1 MDIRRWLHDLKLEQ
15 YEAAF
20 RDNDIDAEVLPDI
33 TADDLTAIGIAS
45 VGHRRK
51 LLAAIADLKTKQE
64 RLSPAGLVERG
75 PVSHSASSP
84 PYDAERRQL
93 TVMFCDIVGSTA
105 LAGKLDPEDLR
116 ELLGLYHTTVSE
128 EIARFEGFVA
138 KFMGD
143 GVLAY
148 FGYPQAHE
156 DDAEQAIRAGLVIA
170 ERIGFLKLASGKL
183 AVRIG
188 IATGIVIVGD
198 LIGSGE
204 AQERGVVGETPNLAA
219 RLQALAEP
227 NGVIISDVTR
237 QLVGGLFDYQDLGS
251 VEIRG
256 LDSPARIWR
265 V

>member
-1 MDIRRWLHDLKLEQ
+1 MRESSIRRIYGNCL
-15 YEAAF
+15 
-20 RDNDIDAEVLPDI
+20 
-33 TADDLTAIGIAS
+33 AS
-45 VGHRRK
+45 T
-51 LLAAIADLKTKQE
+51 IQ
-64 RLSPAGLVERG
+64 PF
-75 PVSHSASSP
+75 P
-84 PYDAERRQL
+84 
-93 TVMFCDIVGSTA
+93 
-105 LAGKLDPEDLR
+105 
-116 ELLGLYHTTVSE
+116 E

-156 DDAEQAIRAGLVIA
+156 DDPEQAIRAGLAIA
-170 ERIGFLKLASGKL
+170 ERIGSLKLASGKL

-204 AQERGVVGETPNLAA
+204 AQERGVIGETPNLAA

-227 NGVIISDVTR
+227 NGVIISGATR

-251 VEIRG
+251 VEIKG
-256 LDSPARIWR
+256 LDDPVQIWR
-265 V
+265 VLRPSTVESRFEALRTMQMSPLVGREDECGLLLRRWERAKTGEGQIVLISGEPGIGKSRLTAALQERLRETHAQS